1 MNFNR
6 SSRFNSETIL
16 MAKNFEIKVAENL
29 HDGSGYFI
37 VHPEEIHSVKG
48 GSCKRFAQ
56 AYTSEYDSSAA
67 PPAHRINR
75 KLDICL
81 FVSLFASI
89 ILIDID

>member
-1 MNFNR
+1 MKIIDAHLHLF
-6 SSRFNSETIL
+6 SEDS
-16 MAKNFEIKVAENL
+16 AE
-29 HDGSGYFI
+29 G
-37 VHPEEIHSVKG
+37 
-48 GSCKRFAQ
+48 